1 MGLYTFAGLPAGGL
15 FLCVVGSCPEGVPL
29 SQPTAVPPSP
39 PKGRRT
45 GTRRPGVLR
54 RGLIAG
60 VLVLAVVG
68 AYALTLRSFLNES
81 ERQANPTVVSD
92 GAGPDHV
99 TISGTVVQVD
109 PARSET
115 TVRLIFTPEGKY
127 ATADGSLAQAMVV
140 KVDNATGLSD
150 RPFEKG
156 KTMSPSDVVVS
167 MTGGRITDYP
177 FDATNAV
184 VGLYL
189 STQAVS
195 AAPAVGDKPAVEAV
209 ESVPVEVNLDLQAA
223 VHGFSIETAPDP
235 ESQGPF
241 AGIDLTIRRS
251 GSTLFFSI
259 FIMTLL
265 WILTL
270 GGAGIAWRILS
281 TGRKAEIP
289 MCQFLGVLLFAFPA
303 VRNLQPAAPPIGA
316 LSDFL
321 AFFWCE
327 ALVAIS
333 LCFLLGHYVLR
344 SLRAEREAV
353 V

>member
-1 MGLYTFAGLPAGGL
+1 M
-15 FLCVVGSCPEGVPL
+15 CVDGSPCEGVPL
-29 SQPTAVPPSP
+29 SQPSAADSPLPVPSG
-39 PKGRRT
+39 GRRA
-45 GTRRPGVLR
+45 RRRARVPIR
-54 RGLIAG
+54 R
-60 VLVLAVVG
+60 VLVALVLLLAVVG
-68 AYALTLRSFLNES
+68 AYAFTLRSFLGES

-99 TISGTVVQVD
+99 SISGTVVQVD
-109 PARSET
+109 PSRNEA
-115 TVRLIFTPEGKY
+115 TVRLVFSPEGKY
-127 ATADGSLAQAMVV
+127 VTADGSLTQAMVV

-177 FDATNAV
+177 FDATTAV

-209 ESVPVEVNLDLQAA
+209 EGVPVEVNFEVQAA
-223 VHGFSIETAPDP
+223 IHGFAIATAPDP
-235 ESQGPF
+235 ESSGPF

-251 GSTLFFSI
+251 ASTLFFSL
-259 FIMTLL
+259 FIMTLM
-265 WILTL
+265 WVLTL
-270 GGAGIAWRILS
+270 GAVGIAWRVLS
-281 TGRKAEIP
+281 TGVKTELP
-289 MCQFLGVLLFAFPA
+289 MCALLAIMLFAFPA

-333 LCFLLGHYVLR
+333 LCSLLGNYVFL
-344 SLRAEREAV
+344 SLRPARQSV